1 MPIYEYQCR
10 ACGNQ
15 FEYLVLPATPDA
27 ACPSCQSRE
36 LEQLVSL
43 FGTTTEHAERSRMND
58 INRKRKEYQHDQS
71 QTEQRL
77 RNED

>member
-1 MPIYEYQCR
+1 MPIYEYKCC

-15 FEYLVLPATPDA
+15 FEYLVLPATPDP

-36 LEQLVSL
+36 LEQLLSL
-43 FGTTTEHAERSRMND
+43 FGTSTGSAERSHMND
-58 INRKRKEYQHDQS
+58 MNRKRKEYKHDQMR
-71 QTEQRL
+71 TEQRL

>member
-15 FEYLVLPATPDA
+15 FEYLVLPSTPDA

-36 LEQLVSL
+36 LEQLLSL
-43 FGTTTEHAERSRMND
+43 FGTTTDHAQRSFRND
-58 INRKRKEYQHDQS
+58 MSKKRKEFQGDRA
-71 QTEQRL
+71 QTEQRI